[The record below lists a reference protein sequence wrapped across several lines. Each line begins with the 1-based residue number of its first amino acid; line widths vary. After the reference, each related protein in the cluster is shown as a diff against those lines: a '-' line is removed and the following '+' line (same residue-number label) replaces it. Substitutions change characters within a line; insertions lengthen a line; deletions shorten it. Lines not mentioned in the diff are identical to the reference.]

1 MFIHLLTLRTV
12 QIQKPMVKEN
22 LCGGYVAVHFAG
34 GGTLATGRKL
44 RQVPKNSLKDI
55 SG

>member
-1 MFIHLLTLRTV
+1 MDVHLLTLRTV

-22 LCGGYVAVHFAG
+22 LCGGYVAVHVG
-34 GGTLATGRKL
+34 GRGAMATGKKH
-44 RQVPKNSLKDI
+44 RQVPKNSLKDV